1 MKSTLQTI
9 LISLAYLSSYA
20 QAGYQPSPENLQ
32 ARKWFTDAKFGMFIH
47 WGVFSLPGRGEWVM
61 NNENIKVDDYTK
73 LKDQFNPIKFDAK
86 EWVSLAKKAGMKY
99 ITLITRHHDGF
110 SMWATKASDFNIMN
124 TPYHKDIVKQ
134 MADEC
139 HRQNIKLFVYYSLLD
154 WRRNDYSYWTGHTG
168 QGTGRTKQEDWN
180 SYIAFMKAQLTE
192 LLTNYGPIAGVW
204 FDGNWDQVDKGKT
217 ASNVNWHYDEIYS
230 LIHRLQPAAL
240 ISNNHHQAILPG
252 EDFQAFEKD
261 LPGGNTAGFN
271 EKSTISSLPLETCE
285 TINNSWGYDERD
297 HKYKSLKD
305 LIGLMVRASGNGANL
320 LLNIGPKPKGD
331 IQPEF
336 VERLDSMGKW
346 LHTYGPTIY
355 GTLGGNPRP
364 QSWGA
369 ITKAGSKVYIHLLNF
384 SGETFSIPDLPYQV
398 ISANLFNSKKKLN
411 FKQQGTNFTVD
422 VKSVTIDPLDTVI
435 ELNIRP

>member
-1 MKSTLQTI
+1 MKKILQI
-9 LISLAYLSSYA
+9 LLLTTFYLSSQA
-20 QAGYQPSPENLQ
+20 QPTYQPSPENLQ
-32 ARKWFTDAKFGMFIH
+32 ARQWFTDAKFGMFIH
-47 WGVFSLPGRGEWVM
+47 WGVFSIPGRGEWVM

-73 LKDQFNPIKFDAK
+73 LKDQFNPVQFDAK
-86 EWVSLAKKAGMKY
+86 AWVALAKNAGMKY

-110 SMWATKASDFNIMN
+110 SMWDTKASDFNIMN

-139 HRQNIKLFVYYSLLD
+139 HLQDIKLFVYYSLLD

-168 QGTGRTKQEDWN
+168 KGTGRSKHENWD

-204 FDGNWDQVDKGKT
+204 FDGNWDQVDKGKIT
-217 ASNVNWHYDEIYS
+217 SNVNWHYDEIYS

-240 ISNNHHQAILPG
+240 ISNNHHLAVLPG

-285 TINNSWGYDERD
+285 TINNSWGYNEKDQK
-297 HKYKSLKD
+297 HKSLKE
-305 LIGLMVRASGNGANL
+305 LVNLLVRASGNGANL
-320 LLNIGPKPKGD
+320 LLNIGPKPNGE

-336 VERLDSMGKW
+336 VERLNSIGKW
-346 LHTYGPTIY
+346 LQTYGPTVY
-355 GTLGGNPRP
+355 GTTGGEPRP
-364 QSWGA
+364 QGWGA
-369 ITKAGSKVYIHLLNF
+369 VTRAGSKVYIHLLNF
-384 SGETFSIPDLPYQV
+384 SGDLFKINDFPYQV
-398 ISANLFNSKKKLN
+398 ISATLFNPTKKLA
-411 FKQQGTNFTVD
+411 FSQQGTDFSID
-422 VKSVTIDPLDTVI
+422 MKSITMDPLDTVI
-435 ELNIRP
+435 ELDIRP